1 MNLGAGRT
9 TAAEIPLLPPKDRN
23 DSGPGR
29 NDSGHSHLDTAFDSP
44 ETFTGNQPDLRR
56 YREVQQLPLSRE

>member
-23 DSGPGR
+23 DNR
-29 NDSGHSHLDTAFDSP
+29 RRHVDTTSTGTWQLYS
-44 ETFTGNQPDLRR
+44 ETF
-56 YREVQQLPLSRE
+56 PLGEFGSERNEERN